1 MPSPEGANVT
11 GPSSSYRGAPSRPH
25 RDTPAEPITFDLAGL
40 PMALALEVAPR
51 LRALAELDAPTP
63 ADRRAVAVLEALA
76 DALEAAATPP
86 AA

>member
-11 GPSSSYRGAPSRPH
+11 GPSYRGAPSRPH